1 MVTQSTLA
9 RVPCMASSLANW
21 CAQESQLDVDVD
33 VDVDVVLVVSF
44 GDGDVEDV
52 DDDVHGA
59 DITVCMSSS
68 PSNWSAAAQ
77 TRDLNNGG

>member
-9 RVPCMASSLANW
+9 RVACMASSPANW

-33 VDVDVVLVVSF
+33 VVLVVSF
-44 GDGDVEDV
+44 DDDGVEDV
-52 DDDVHGA
+52 DDGVYGA

-68 PSNWSAAAQ
+68 PSNWSTAAQ
-77 TRDLNNGG
+77 TRDLNDGG

>member
-1 MVTQSTLA
+1 MVTQSTLE

-33 VDVDVVLVVSF
+33 VDVVLVVSF

-52 DDDVHGA
+52 GDDVHGA
-59 DITVCMSSS
+59 DAVCMSSS
-68 PSNWSAAAQ
+68 PSNWSTAAQ
-77 TRDLNNGG
+77 TRDLNDGG

>member
-21 CAQESQLDVDVD
+21 CAQESQLD

-68 PSNWSAAAQ
+68 PSNWSTAAAQ
-77 TRDLNNGG
+77 TRDLNDGG

>member
-9 RVPCMASSLANW
+9 RVACMASSLANW
-21 CAQESQLDVDVD
+21 CAQESHLDVDF
-33 VDVDVVLVVSF
+33 DVVLVVSF

-68 PSNWSAAAQ
+68 PSNWSTAA
-77 TRDLNNGG
+77 RDLNDGG

>member
-1 MVTQSTLA
+1 MVTRSTLE

-21 CAQESQLDVDVD
+21 CAQESRLDVDVE
-33 VDVDVVLVVSF
+33 VVLVVSF
-44 GDGDVEDV
+44 GDGDVVDY

-68 PSNWSAAAQ
+68 PSNWSTAAQ
-77 TRDLNNGG
+77 TRDLNDGG